1 MTRPGVNWSNT
12 FLHQWICDQWQMNIA
27 GVRTDIKIQ
36 GSPERALSRV
46 VIEDT
51 QGRRFL
57 IEQFDPGKQALRD
70 RVARAVDFLATRGLT
85 RVVPYRKTVQG
96 EFLPVFEGACF
107 QVSEFLD
114 GTPLKRPDYLSS
126 AAMGK
131 NTARFLA
138 QMAEAATGM
147 ENHVSFSRFSI
158 KNYIHDLFRTM
169 KIHDRPVYDRFL
181 PVLDFLETE
190 FMPAHDHLPLSFCH
204 GDLHPLNIIW
214 NKDEIRA
221 VIDWEFAGIKP
232 DLYDAANFV
241 GCAGIENP
249 NGLGMD
255 MVMTF
260 LAKLHRTDVI
270 SGMGWRFFPEYVL
283 ALRFAWLSEWLRKK
297 DCEMIDLE
305 HAFMRILVDHMPD
318 FRHAFDRMA

>member
-1 MTRPGVNWSNT
+1 MVHWSAPV
-12 FLHQWICDQWQMNIA
+12 LRQWICDQWQVDIQC
-27 GVRTDIKIQ
+27 VRTDIEIQ
-36 GSPERALSRV
+36 GSPERTLSRV
-46 VIEDT
+46 VMEDIR
-51 QGRRFL
+51 GRRFL
-57 IEQFDPGKQALRD
+57 VEQFDPVKQALRD
-70 RVARAVDFLATRGLT
+70 RVAQAVDFLVIHGLT
-85 RVVPYRKTVQG
+85 RVVPYRKTVRG

-114 GTPLKRPDYLSS
+114 GTPLKRPDYLAS

-138 QMAEAATGM
+138 QMADAAPGM

-158 KNYIHDLFRTM
+158 KNYIHELFKTM
-169 KIHDRPVYDRFL
+169 KIHDRPVHDRFL
-181 PVLDFLETE
+181 PVLDFLESE
-190 FMPAHDHLPLSFCH
+190 FMPAHDQLRLSFCH

-214 NKDEIRA
+214 DNDEIRA

-232 DLYDAANFV
+232 DLFDAANFV

-255 MVMTF
+255 MVMRF
-260 LAKLHRTDVI
+260 LAELHRTDVI
-270 SGMGWRFFPEYVL
+270 SDMGWRFFPEYVL

-297 DCEMIDLE
+297 DHEMIDLE
-305 HAFMRILVDHMPD
+305 YAFMRILVDHMPD
-318 FRHAFDRMA
+318 IRHAFNSMS

>member
-1 MTRPGVNWSNT
+1 
-12 FLHQWICDQWQMNIA
+12 
-27 GVRTDIKIQ
+27 
-36 GSPERALSRV
+36 LSRV
-46 VIEDT
+46 VMEDNS
-51 QGRRFL
+51 GRRFL
-57 IEQFDPGKQALRD
+57 VEQFDQKKWTVRD
-70 RVARAVDFLATRGLT
+70 RVARAVEFLFTSGLR
-85 RVVPYRKTVQG
+85 RVLPYRKSVRG
-96 EFLPVFEGACF
+96 EFLPFFKGDCF
-107 QVSEFLD
+107 QVSDFLE

-131 NTARFLA
+131 HTARFLVQLSA
-138 QMAEAATGM
+138 AATGM
-147 ENHVSFSRFSI
+147 EEHLSFPRFSI
-158 KNYIHDLFRTM
+158 KNYVHDLFRTM
-169 KIHDRPVYDRFL
+169 KIHDRPMYDRFV

-190 FMPAHDHLPLSFCH
+190 FMPAHDHLPFAFCH

-221 VIDWEFAGIKP
+221 VIDWEFAGVKP

-260 LAKLHRTDVI
+260 LAKLHQTDVI
-270 SGMGWRFFPEYVL
+270 KEMGWRFFPEYVL

-318 FRHAFDRMA
+318 IRQGFNGVA

>member
-1 MTRPGVNWSNT
+1 MVNWSNPV
-12 FLHQWICDQWQMNIA
+12 LHQWICVQWQIDIHC
-27 GVRTDIKIQ
+27 VRTDIEIQ

-51 QGRRFL
+51 LGRRFL
-57 IEQFDPGKQALRD
+57 VEQFDFGKRALRD
-70 RVARAVDFLATRGLT
+70 RVARAVDFLFTQGLT
-85 RVVPYRKTVQG
+85 QVVPYRKTVKG
-96 EFLPVFEGACF
+96 EFLLFFEGICF

-126 AAMGK
+126 SAMGK
-131 NTARFLA
+131 NTARFLV
-138 QMAEAATGM
+138 QMAEAALGM
-147 ENHVSFSRFSI
+147 KEHLSFPRFSI
-158 KNYIHDLFRTM
+158 KNYIHNLFRTM
-169 KIHDRPVYDRFL
+169 KIHDRPVHDRFL
-181 PVLDFLETE
+181 PVLNFLESE
-190 FMPAHDHLPLSFCH
+190 FMPAHDHLPLTFCH

-214 NKDEIRA
+214 DREAVKA

-260 LAKLHRTDVI
+260 VTDLHRTDVI
-270 SGMGWRFFPEYVL
+270 SDMGWRFFPEYVL

-297 DCEMIDLE
+297 DQEMINLE
-305 HAFMRILVDHMPD
+305 HAFMKILVDHMGEIKT
-318 FRHAFDRMA
+318 AFNRAA